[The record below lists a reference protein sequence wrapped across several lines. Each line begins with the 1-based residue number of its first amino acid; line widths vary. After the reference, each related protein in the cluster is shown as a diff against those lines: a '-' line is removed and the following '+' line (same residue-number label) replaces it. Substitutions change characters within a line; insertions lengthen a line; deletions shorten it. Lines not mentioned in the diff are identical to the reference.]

1 MERFSPTAEEMAKQF
16 HQEAQFVASMYMDLD
31 RAAST
36 DLFDDGYADDLA
48 RSRRLRRR
56 EARLREVA

>member
-1 MERFSPTAEEMAKQF
+1 MAKQF
-16 HQEAQFVASMYMDLD
+16 DQEAQFVASMYMDLD
-31 RAAST
+31 RTAST
-36 DLFDDGYADDLA
+36 DPFDDGYADDLA